1 MASLAEIKARA
12 RKAVH
17 TAFSVSADHRA
28 YGSDTPTAI
37 MVRWHN
43 KLVLQGNGTSDGYA
57 SAIEGIDRL
66 VFNLDELAEKGIALE
81 RGDTVTM
88 GPLYQNVVLVL
99 EEMEPATGPVE
110 QKWWVARK

>member
-1 MASLAEIKARA
+1 MANLAEIKARA

-17 TAFSVSADHRA
+17 TAFSVSASHKA
-28 YGSDTPTAI
+28 YGADTPTAVT
-37 MVRWHN
+37 VRWHN

-57 SAIEGIDRL
+57 STIEGIDRL
-66 VFNLDELAEKGIALE
+66 VFDIDELAEKGITLE
-81 RGDTVTM
+81 RGDTITM

-99 EEMEPATGPVE
+99 EEKEPVTGPVE

>member
-1 MASLAEIKARA
+1 MANLAEIKARA

-37 MVRWHN
+37 MVRWHSRP
-43 KLVLQGNGTSDGYA
+43 TCRCPAAPACYA
-57 SAIEGIDRL
+57 STIEGIDRL
-66 VFNLDELAEKGIALE
+66 VFDLDELAEKGIDLE